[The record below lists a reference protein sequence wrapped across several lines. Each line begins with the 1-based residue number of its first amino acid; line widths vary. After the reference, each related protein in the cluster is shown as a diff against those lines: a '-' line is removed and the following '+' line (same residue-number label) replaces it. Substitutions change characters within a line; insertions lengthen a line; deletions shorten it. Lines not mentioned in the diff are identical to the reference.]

1 MTRGPKKHLKTLNA
15 PSHWML
21 SKMSGI
27 FAPMPTAGAHQ
38 LRESIPLILLMR
50 NRLKYALNGR
60 EVKSILMERY
70 VKVDG
75 QVRTNPKFPA
85 GFGDVLSIQKTN
97 EHFRLMYDTK
107 GRFVLHPIS
116 KAESKFK
123 LCKVTL
129 KGTGSNGTPFITT
142 NDGRTVRFPDPLIK
156 TNDTV
161 KYNFESGAV
170 TKFVHFTTGN
180 LCTITGGHN
189 TGRIGEIIQREQH
202 PGSFEIVHI
211 RDVAGHT
218 FTTRASNVFV
228 IGQGHTSLIT
238 LPKGRGLKLS
248 TVEDRKRKLQKAKQE
263 LKAGKKKASK
273 KSKVARR

>member
-21 SKMSGI
+21 AKMSGV

-38 LRESIPLILLMR
+38 LRESIPIIILMR

-60 EVKSILMERY
+60 EVKQILMERL

-75 QVRTNPKFPA
+75 MVRTNPKFPA
-85 GFGDVLSIQKTN
+85 GFNDVLSIEKTN
-97 EHFRLMYDTK
+97 DNFRLLYDTK
-107 GRFVLHPIS
+107 GRFILHPIS
-116 KAESKFK
+116 KSEAKFK

-129 KGTGSNGTPFITT
+129 KGTGANGTPFITT
-142 NDGRTVRFPDPLIK
+142 NDGRTIRYPDPLIK

-161 KYNFESGAV
+161 KYNFESGTV
-170 TKFVHFTTGN
+170 TKFVHFATGN

-189 TGRIGEIIQREQH
+189 TGRIGEIIQRETH
-202 PGSFEIVHI
+202 PGSFEIVHV

-238 LPKGRGLKLS
+238 LPKGKGLKIS
-248 TVEDRKRKLQKAKQE
+248 TVEDRRRKINKQKQE
-263 LKAGKKKASK
+263 KKAGKKKVTK

>member
-1 MTRGPKKHLKTLNA
+1 LKTLNA

-21 SKMSGI
+21 AKMSGV

-38 LRESIPLILLMR
+38 LRESIPIIILMR

-60 EVKSILMERY
+60 EVKQILMERL

-75 QVRTNPKFPA
+75 MVRTNPKFPA
-85 GFGDVLSIQKTN
+85 GFNDVLSIEKTN
-97 EHFRLMYDTK
+97 DNFRLLYDTK
-107 GRFVLHPIS
+107 GRFILHPIS
-116 KAESKFK
+116 KSEAKFK

-129 KGTGSNGTPFITT
+129 KGTGANGTPFITT
-142 NDGRTVRFPDPLIK
+142 NDGRTIRYPDPMIK

-161 KYNFESGAV
+161 KYNFESGTV
-170 TKFVHFTTGN
+170 TKFVHFATGN

-189 TGRIGEIIQREQH
+189 TGRIGEIIQREAH

-238 LPKGRGLKLS
+238 LPKGKGLKIS
-248 TVEDRKRKLQKAKQE
+248 TVEDRRRKINKQKQE
-263 LKAGKKKASK
+263 KKAGKKKVTK

>member
-1 MTRGPKKHLKTLNA
+1 MTRGPKRHLKTLNA

-21 SKMSGI
+21 HKMSGI
-27 FAPMPTAGAHQ
+27 FAPLPTAGAHQ
-38 LRESIPLILLMR
+38 LRESIPIILLMR

-85 GFGDVLSIQKTN
+85 GFNDVLQIQKTN
-97 EHFRLMYDTK
+97 DNFRLLYDIK

-116 KAESKFK
+116 KEEARFK
-123 LCKVTL
+123 LCKVTK
-129 KGTGSNGTPFITT
+129 KGTGANNTPFIVT
-142 NDGRTVRFPDPLIK
+142 NDGKSIRYPDPAIN

-161 KYNFESGAV
+161 KYNFETGTI
-170 TKFVHFTTGN
+170 TKFVHFATGN
-180 LCTITGGHN
+180 LCMITGGHN
-189 TGRIGEIIQREQH
+189 TGRIGEIIQRETH
-202 PGSFEIVHI
+202 PGSFEIVHV

-218 FTTRASNVFV
+218 FTTRAGNVFV

-238 LPKGRGLKLS
+238 LPKGKGLKVSL
-248 TVEDRKRKLQKAKQE
+248 VEDRKKKLQKQKQS
-263 LKAGKKKASK
+263 KSGK
-273 KSKVARR
+273 KSKKVQRR

>member
-21 SKMSGI
+21 AKMSGV

-38 LRESIPLILLMR
+38 LRESIPIILLMR

-60 EVKSILMERY
+60 EVKQILMERL

-75 QVRTNPKFPA
+75 MVRTNPKFPA
-85 GFGDVLSIQKTN
+85 GFNDVLSIEKTN
-97 EHFRLMYDTK
+97 DNFRLLYDTK
-107 GRFVLHPIS
+107 GRFILHPIS
-116 KAESKFK
+116 KSEAKFK
-123 LCKVTL
+123 LCKVTQ
-129 KGTGSNGTPFITT
+129 KGTGANGTPFITT
-142 NDGRTVRFPDPLIK
+142 NDGRTIRFPDPLIK
-156 TNDTV
+156 TSDTV
-161 KYNFESGAV
+161 KYNFESATV
-170 TKFVHFTTGN
+170 TKFVHFATGN

-189 TGRIGEIIQREQH
+189 TGRIGEIIQRETH
-202 PGSFEIVHI
+202 PGSFEIVHV

-238 LPKGRGLKLS
+238 LPKGKGLKIS
-248 TVEDRKRKLQKAKQE
+248 TVEDRRRKLNKQKQE
-263 LKAGKKKASK
+263 KKAGKKKVTK